1 MVVSH
6 RCVVVWCVYVAVVCM
21 YVCSCSRGD
30 SAVERKR
37 PCASVWFP
45 DRPRKKNSVEP
56 GRRRVTSC
64 VIWKTNRL
72 AGHCLPTVYHNITLT
87 SCPHLLTV
95 CLLCLPT
102 SGSCH
107 SVRIQKFGT
116 SYVTARVYLCPSS
129 PGLCSTGLSN
139 VSHFLVSITLVSP
152 ACLSMPPFFSHMSM
166 RNICGWK

>member
-1 MVVSH
+1 
-6 RCVVVWCVYVAVVCM
+6 VCGWHA
-21 YVCSCSRGD
+21 SGRLD
-30 SAVERKR
+30 SGPGV
-37 PCASVWFP
+37 
-45 DRPRKKNSVEP
+45 PRKMVGQTKRDIDSGKSWPYFYSRLAHNASTTRYLHVPCKMKNEKKKKNTNSVEP

-72 AGHCLPTVYHNITLT
+72 AGGIASPTVYHNITLT

-129 PGLCSTGLSN
+129 PGLCSTGLTCPTS
-139 VSHFLVSITLVSP
+139 L
-152 ACLSMPPFFSHMSM
+152 
-166 RNICGWK
+166 